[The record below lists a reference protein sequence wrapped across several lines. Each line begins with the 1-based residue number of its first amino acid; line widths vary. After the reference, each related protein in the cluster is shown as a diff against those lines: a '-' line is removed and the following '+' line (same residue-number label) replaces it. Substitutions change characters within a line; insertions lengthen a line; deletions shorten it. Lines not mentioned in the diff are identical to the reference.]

1 MAPRLAVW
9 TSRYSNKAL
18 ARSGLVCV
26 GITRWRP
33 RFKLTYEL
41 KMNLTILAPSA
52 SMLAQGRAGHISSR
66 QFKARYLAQL
76 DSVGVDRIRAAL
88 QQLQGKARG
97 IALLCYEDVR
107 AGERCHRRYL
117 ADWLKS
123 RAGLEIPELPESES
137 LARPRCAPQRP
148 RQLDLY
154 AGDL

>member
-33 RFKLTYEL
+33 RFKLPYEL
-41 KMNLTILAPSA
+41 KTNLTILAPSA
-52 SMLAQGRAGHISSR
+52 AMLAQARTDQISPK
-66 QFKARYLAQL
+66 QFKMRYLAQL
-76 DSVGVDRIRAAL
+76 HSVGVDRIRGAL

-97 IALLCYEDVR
+97 IVLLCYEDVR
-107 AGERCHRRYL
+107 TGERCHRRYL
-117 ADWLKS
+117 ADWLES
-123 RAGLEIPELPESES
+123 RAGLEIPELSESEP
-137 LARPRCAPQRP
+137 LVRPRLAPQRP